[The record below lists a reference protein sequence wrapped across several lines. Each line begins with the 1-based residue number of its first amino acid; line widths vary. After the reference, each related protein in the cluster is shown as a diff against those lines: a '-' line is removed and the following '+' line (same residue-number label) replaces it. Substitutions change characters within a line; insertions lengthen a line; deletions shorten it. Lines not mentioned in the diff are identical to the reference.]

1 MRLAPLVLVLLAV
14 RASGAER
21 PFDYPVATP
30 DAHFDAVFT
39 KTTYEESKSEG
50 TKLAIKDREQKVV
63 FEREITRDVACN
75 AQWTQDCR
83 FLVVTALDGGGHQ
96 PWHYHVYVFSLESR
110 ELRQLDDP
118 EGTPFVSCEI
128 FMQPP
133 HTVILIGHTF
143 EHGFSAPQ
151 EPVRSREAAS
161 IAGPKF
167 HSTLSDA

>member
-1 MRLAPLVLVLLAV
+1 MRLAPLLLVLLAV
-14 RASGAER
+14 LASAAER

-39 KTTYEESKSEG
+39 QTTYEESKSEG
-50 TKLAIKDREQKVV
+50 TKLAIRDREQKVV

-83 FLVVTALDGGGHQ
+83 FLVVTALNGAGHQ

-118 EGTPFVSCEI
+118 EATPFVSSEI
-128 FMQPP
+128 FMKPP

-151 EPVRSREAAS
+151 DPLLLRFDMATLW
-161 IAGPKF
+161 PK
-167 HSTLSDA
+167 LRKV